1 MPQPGEPVD
10 SVELDGHDEV
20 KINSIKNVMWCYQ
33 VLDEA
38 FRGIWR
44 GRVIFYMST
53 LSTSVRMSQSRVTQ
67 LAESVSDRDHTQG
80 TANAPVTLVK
90 YGDYECSYCQEAFRA
105 VKQLREDETLTEQV
119 RFVFRNFPLTSVHPH
134 AQQAAEAAEAAAA
147 QGQFWE
153 MHDML
158 YEHQNAL
165 ELNDLQKYAERL
177 GLDGEYL
184 IQELEQGAFTER
196 VHEDILSGARSGV
209 NGTPTFFINGERYDE
224 QWDADVLRA
233 ALEDAI

>member
-1 MPQPGEPVD
+1 
-10 SVELDGHDEV
+10 
-20 KINSIKNVMWCYQ
+20 
-33 VLDEA
+33 
-38 FRGIWR
+38 
-44 GRVIFYMST
+44 
-53 LSTSVRMSQSRVTQ
+53 MSQSRVTQ
-67 LAESVSDRDHTQG
+67 LAESVSDRDHTRG
-80 TANAPVTLVK
+80 PADAPVTLVM

-105 VKQLREDETLTEQV
+105 VKQLREDETVTEQT

-165 ELNDLQKYAERL
+165 KLDDLQEYAEQL

-184 IQELEQGAFTER
+184 VQELEQGAFTER
-196 VHEDILSGARSGV
+196 VQEDLLSGARSGV

-224 QWDADVLRA
+224 QWDAGVLRA
-233 ALEDAI
+233 ALEDAV